1 MQYASE
7 CSGTRTHNYL
17 VLKRTLNH
25 VAKMAKWFSCVA
37 CTYLYGAFDCMFLS
51 WHICFSAWIQTLVWL
66 LLVGTT
72 PGVSLYKSLTM
83 EGKHLAVI
91 TQDRG
96 IDNNLKKQIKNG
108 ILYTYR
114 LFLLTLIF
122 KYISNWSKSFEL
134 LATFF
139 LYTWS
144 NKFRNFS
151 R

>member
-1 MQYASE
+1 
-7 CSGTRTHNYL
+7 
-17 VLKRTLNH
+17 
-25 VAKMAKWFSCVA
+25 
-37 CTYLYGAFDCMFLS
+37 
-51 WHICFSAWIQTLVWL
+51 
-66 LLVGTT
+66 
-72 PGVSLYKSLTM
+72 M